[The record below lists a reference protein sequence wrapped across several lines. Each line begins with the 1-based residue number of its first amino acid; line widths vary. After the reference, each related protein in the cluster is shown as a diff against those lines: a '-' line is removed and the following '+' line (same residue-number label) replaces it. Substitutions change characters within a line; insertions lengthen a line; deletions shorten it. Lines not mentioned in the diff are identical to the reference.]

1 VNNKVHLATRLSP
14 FMANYRKELQMEV
27 NIRRR
32 RKVEKVTEFIERM
45 KRVQEEVGSTLRKT
59 QEEMK
64 RQADREKWEVD
75 EWKKREKV
83 MLSTKNLV
91 QKTQC
96 LKKGQ

>member
-1 VNNKVHLATRLSP
+1 MATRLSS

-45 KRVQEEVGSTLRKT
+45 KRVQEEVGSALRKT

-64 RQADREKWEVD
+64 RQADRGKWEVD

>member
-1 VNNKVHLATRLSP
+1 VNNKVHLATRVSP

-45 KRVQEEVGSTLRKT
+45 KRVQEEVGFALRKT

-64 RQADREKWEVD
+64 RQADRGKY